1 MLVNIS
7 DGYLR
12 QLASG
17 PEENNPFLDDVHAND
32 MGWGLCAASSR
43 ALRRVPGLDAP
54 VMVPLIDFAQHAV
67 DPSCHVADYRVGW
80 GVGVYRAATHTI
92 SVSHN
97 HKHNR
102 ITHDTLQSSGG
113 AVQLVA
119 SRDIK
124 AGELLTLSY
133 GNLTNAELL
142 LDYG

>member
-67 DPSCHVADYRVGW
+67 DPSCHVADYRVGR
-80 GVGVYRAATHTI
+80 GVGVYTHTCQPATALQYTR
-92 SVSHN
+92 SVSLTTTNTIESHMTPYSP
-97 HKHNR
+97 R
-102 ITHDTLQSSGG
+102 AGRCSWWPPATSRRASS
-113 AVQLVA
+113 
-119 SRDIK
+119 
-124 AGELLTLSY
+124 
-133 GNLTNAELL
+133 
-142 LDYG
+142 